1 MIKKI
6 LKILVI
12 LFFAIPG
19 FFASIELIQWGFSY
33 PDTLV
38 NVGTYIFCFLVF
50 TLVLLT
56 IDFSI
61 KIFKKDDRQN

>member
-1 MIKKI
+1 MTKKL
-6 LKILVI
+6 LKLLVI

-19 FFASIELIQWGFSY
+19 FFSSVSLIQWGFSY

-38 NVGTYIFCFLVF
+38 NVGTYIFCFLVL
-50 TLVLLT
+50 TLVILT

-61 KIFKKDDRQN
+61 KIFKKNDKQN